1 MFILQNKKVEVI
13 YKMEKNIFRE
23 EALKKQI
30 FSEDIYNMSTV
41 IQIKMNLII
50 YGIIIILFSIFIY
63 LYF

>member
-1 MFILQNKKVEVI
+1 MYDKTKKVEVI
-13 YKMEKNIFRE
+13 YKMGKNIFRE
-23 EALKKQI
+23 DALKKQV
-30 FSEDIYNMSTV
+30 FSEDIYNISTV

>member
-1 MFILQNKKVEVI
+1 
-13 YKMEKNIFRE
+13 MEKNIFRE
-23 EALKKQI
+23 DALKKQV